1 MLNLLILALTFLLI
15 SLVAG
20 NNLSSCTGAII
31 SGKIVT
37 RRSGIIIAILG
48 YIFGLV
54 LEGGILKNGVSAL
67 LPVNSTL
74 FITIALF
81 VSIIIFIYAHFK
93 KIPNSLSFTF
103 ASVILGISSAAGLS
117 VNFAFVTAMV
127 LFWLLTPIV
136 SIVLTLAMMKG
147 SRRIIDKKNI
157 WETINKI
164 KVLLVVVSFFTA
176 FTLGANTIG
185 FVYSAIPPD
194 NSNFLIVVVALIFG
208 SIALSG
214 RELNKIGNEIIPFR
228 YLNSITSQL
237 GSAIIVEIAT
247 LFGIPMSNTQAFT
260 MSIYGAGLSYK
271 NRLMIK
277 KPAIDIVKA
286 WSYMIIVSF
295 IMAFA
300 LTYAFIH
307 FSAL

>member
-1 MLNLLILALTFLLI
+1 MLSLIVIALTFILV

-37 RRSGIIIAILG
+37 KKSGVAIAVMG
-48 YIFGLV
+48 YIAGLV

-74 FITIALF
+74 FITIALS
-81 VSIIIFIYAHFK
+81 VSIIIFLYAHIK

-103 ASVILGISSAAGLS
+103 ASVILGISAAAGLS
-117 VNFAFVTAMV
+117 TNFAFVITMV
-127 LFWLLTPIV
+127 AFWVLTPIV
-136 SIVLTLAMMKG
+136 SILLTLSMMKG
-147 SRRIIDKKNI
+147 SRTIIDKKNV
-157 WETINKI
+157 WGTINKI
-164 KVLLVVVSFFTA
+164 KISLVVVSFFTA

-185 FVYSAIPPD
+185 FIYSAIPAD
-194 NSNFLIVVVALIFG
+194 NDNLAVVIVALIFG

-214 RELNKIGNEIIPFR
+214 GELNKIGNEIIPFR

-237 GSAIIVEIAT
+237 SSAIIVEFAT

-271 NRLMIK
+271 NRLLIK
-277 KPAIDIVKA
+277 KPVFDIIRA
-286 WSYMIIVSF
+286 WIYMIIVSF
-295 IMAFA
+295 VAAFA
-300 LTYAFIH
+300 LTYFSIH
-307 FSAL
+307 FAAL

>member
-1 MLNLLILALTFLLI
+1 MSSLIILALTFLLI

-37 RRSGIIIAILG
+37 KRSGIIIAILG
-48 YIFGLV
+48 YISGLV
-54 LEGGILKNGVSAL
+54 LEGNILKNGVSAL

-74 FITIALF
+74 FITIALL

-93 KIPNSLSFTF
+93 RIPNSLSFTF
-103 ASVILGISSAAGLS
+103 ASVILGISSAAGLNI
-117 VNFAFVTAMV
+117 NFTFVLTMV
-127 LFWLLTPIV
+127 LFWALTPIV
-136 SIVLTLAMMKG
+136 SIALTLAMMKG

-157 WETINKI
+157 WGTINKI
-164 KVLLVVVSFFTA
+164 KILLVIVSFFTA

-185 FVYSAIPPD
+185 FVYSAIPSD
-194 NSNFLIVVVALIFG
+194 SSNFIIVVVALIFG
-208 SIALSG
+208 SMVLSG

-237 GSAIIVEIAT
+237 GSAIIVEVAT
-247 LFGIPMSNTQAFT
+247 LFGIPMSNTQSFT

-271 NRLMIK
+271 NRLLIK
-277 KPAIDIVKA
+277 KPAIDIIKA
-286 WSYMIIVSF
+286 WIYMIIVSF
-295 IMAFA
+295 IIAFA
-300 LTYAFIH
+300 FTYASIH
-307 FSAL
+307 FSVL

>member
-1 MLNLLILALTFLLI
+1 MSSLIILALTFLLI

-37 RRSGIIIAILG
+37 KRSGIIIAILG
-48 YIFGLV
+48 YISGLV
-54 LEGGILKNGVSAL
+54 LEGNILKNGVSAL

-74 FITIALF
+74 FITIALL

-93 KIPNSLSFTF
+93 RIPNSLSFTF
-103 ASVILGISSAAGLS
+103 ASVILGISSAAGLNI
-117 VNFAFVTAMV
+117 NFTFVLTMV
-127 LFWLLTPIV
+127 LFWALTPIV
-136 SIVLTLAMMKG
+136 SIALTLAMMKG

-164 KVLLVVVSFFTA
+164 KILLVIVSFFTA

-185 FVYSAIPPD
+185 FVYSAIPSD
-194 NSNFLIVVVALIFG
+194 SSNFIIVVVALIFG
-208 SIALSG
+208 SMVLSG

-237 GSAIIVEIAT
+237 GSAIIVEVAT
-247 LFGIPMSNTQAFT
+247 LFGIPMSNTQSFT

-271 NRLMIK
+271 NRLLIK
-277 KPAIDIVKA
+277 KPAIDIIKA
-286 WSYMIIVSF
+286 WIYMIIVSF
-295 IMAFA
+295 IIAFA
-300 LTYAFIH
+300 FTYASIH
-307 FSAL
+307 FSVL